1 MKKMTTVAFAVT
13 IGILFSNIVSAQSAF
28 IEPEIGIYKPS
39 DSDFEGD
46 NSPRFGANVGVNLQ
60 NGFQVYG
67 GYKMWLN
74 EYDDVDGYGDPI
86 TIGSN
91 ANFII
96 IGYRKIVKLQNN
108 PIDLRLGGEFLIS
121 NFEMEYD
128 DINYDDYD
136 YTANGSGTGFAVEG
150 GILFNVGG
158 IQLFAGVNYLLLE
171 AEYDEFKIGGNT
183 YSPNELGVGKEE
195 SKIEGNGPN
204 FKVSVIFSF

>member
-1 MKKMTTVAFAVT
+1 MTTVAFAVT

-108 PIDLRLGGEFLIS
+108 PIDLRL
-121 NFEMEYD
+121 
-128 DINYDDYD
+128 
-136 YTANGSGTGFAVEG
+136 
-150 GILFNVGG
+150 
-158 IQLFAGVNYLLLE
+158 
-171 AEYDEFKIGGNT
+171 
-183 YSPNELGVGKEE
+183 
-195 SKIEGNGPN
+195 
-204 FKVSVIFSF
+204 